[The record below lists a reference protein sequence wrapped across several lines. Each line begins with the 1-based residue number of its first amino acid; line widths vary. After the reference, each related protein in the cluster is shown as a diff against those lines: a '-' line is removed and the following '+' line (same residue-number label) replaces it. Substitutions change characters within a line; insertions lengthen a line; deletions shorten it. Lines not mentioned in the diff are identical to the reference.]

1 MFTAG
6 CPYDIPIRKHHLVR
20 CFPHLLGFSEGIPPK
35 NNTCPIASPVMVDR
49 LLGKSNQ
56 ITKQKS
62 IALSC
67 YIMLYH
73 HSYSWLPVISP
84 IANEI
89 RPNSSLSLQTWQEAR
104 VEGRRG
110 QGSEVHI
117 ASADRGGE
125 ESSGQHVHGCWTC
138 SFQCSMCQLS
148 IWNTIWTSICNGQM
162 LILIQD
168 TLV

>member
-6 CPYDIPIRKHHLVR
+6 CPYNMPIWKHHLVR
-20 CFPHLLGFSEGIPPK
+20 CFPQKKH
-35 NNTCPIASPVMVDR
+35 TCPIESPVMVDR

-73 HSYSWLPVISP
+73 AISKSPFIFPGSQWCSP

-117 ASADRGGE
+117 ASADRGG
-125 ESSGQHVHGCWTC
+125 SVVRATC
-138 SFQCSMCQLS
+138 ARLL
-148 IWNTIWTSICNGQM
+148 NM
-162 LILIQD
+162 LISMFHMPIKYLKYHMNIYIYI
-168 TLV
+168 

>member
-1 MFTAG
+1 
-6 CPYDIPIRKHHLVR
+6 
-20 CFPHLLGFSEGIPPK
+20 
-35 NNTCPIASPVMVDR
+35 MVDR

-67 YIMLYH
+67 YIMLYLNH

-117 ASADRGGE
+117 ASADRGG
-125 ESSGQHVHGCWTC
+125 SVVRATC
-138 SFQCSMCQLS
+138 ARLLNMLMSMFHMPIKYLKYHMN
-148 IWNTIWTSICNGQM
+148 IYIYIYNGQM
-162 LILIQD
+162 LIKLILIQD